1 MCNSLVMQTQCSRCV
16 RSLGYLRVLIYSHNL
31 QEDKKSISTG
41 STSLV
46 YKRDVWEIS
55 FDHET
60 RILTKIIKLQD
71 TDLVCLFVSLTSL
84 GWIKS
89 ETNKQGQ

>member
-1 MCNSLVMQTQCSRCV
+1 MRNSLGMRNSVFSV
-16 RSLGYLRVLIYSHNL
+16 RKVPRISSTLYSHNL
-31 QEDKKSISTG
+31 QENKKSASTG

-60 RILTKIIKLQD
+60 RIFTKIIKLQD
-71 TDLVCLFVSLTSL
+71 TDLVCFSL
-84 GWIKS
+84 
-89 ETNKQGQ
+89 